1 VVVSRSSDRRI
12 SVVFALVLASA
23 LCGALLLYR
32 VQRTGASSYE
42 FLAWNLVL
50 AWVPFAAALALY
62 DANRRGRAALPQLAL
77 AALWLLFL
85 PNAPYIVTDFVH
97 VGEIGGA
104 PIWFDAA
111 LVATFAGTGVVL
123 GLGSVILVQA
133 VVARTAGEVWG
144 WLLLAPILALCSAG
158 IVLGRVY
165 RLNSW
170 DALVQPDRLARVVT
184 DRVADP
190 AGILHGAFVLGAIT
204 GCLAV
209 AYLVL
214 YSVAGLA
221 PERNRR

>member
-1 VVVSRSSDRRI
+1 MPRSSDRRV

-32 VQRTGASSYE
+32 VEHTASPSYE
-42 FLAWNLVL
+42 FLVWNLFL

-62 DANRRGRAALPQLAL
+62 DANRRGRSATTQTAL
-77 AALWLLFL
+77 AAVWLLFL

-97 VGEIGGA
+97 VGRIGGA
-104 PIWFDAA
+104 PIWYDAA
-111 LVATFAGTGVVL
+111 LVAAFAGTGMVL
-123 GLGSVILVQA
+123 GLGSILLVQS
-133 VVARTAGEVWG
+133 VVAKTAGEIWG
-144 WLLLAPILALCSAG
+144 WLMLAPLLALCSAG

-165 RLNSW
+165 RFNSW
-170 DALVQPDRLARVVT
+170 DALARPDRLLRVVA
-184 DRVADP
+184 DHAADP
-190 AGILHGAFVLGAIT
+190 AGSIRGVAMLGVIT

-221 PERNRR
+221 PERNRG